1 MELRTALEKAW
12 GSMLGEQSKNRN
24 MVRREIDLKEQV
36 KSNMGIGKDLSNF
49 TKNVKEVH
57 EIVFFK
63 VQFFFE
69 GR

>member
-36 KSNMGIGKDLSNF
+36 KSNMGIGKD
-49 TKNVKEVH
+49 
-57 EIVFFK
+57 FK
-63 VQFFFE
+63 LHKKRQR
-69 GR
+69 GS